1 MSITIALLVL
11 SLLIFFHEL
20 GHFVA
25 ARAFG
30 VKVEVFS
37 IGFGKKILSKKI
49 GDTNWVI
56 SLIPVGGYV
65 KMKGQDDTNPL
76 ERSTDKDSYNS
87 KKPWQRIIIL
97 LAGPFANFLVAF
109 LLYFGASQMGTYLS
123 PLFDYSHYLSPTI
136 GNFSKE
142 SPAKEAGLKEGDK
155 ILEINGVKPKRWD
168 DLRKIIESQNS
179 QTLKFKVLRDNRV
192 LEFDVKPVIKNLK
205 NKFGESIDR
214 KIVGIAP
221 QIPKEELRFS
231 VIDGLKFAYHETLYA
246 STLIFKSIQKLI
258 TGAVPSKEL
267 GGVISIVDITAKAS
281 ESGILVLMFFTA
293 LISVNLGV
301 LNLLPIPALDGGH
314 IAFNL
319 YEIIAKKPPNEDVM
333 YKLTIVGWILLL
345 SLMMLGIYNDIN
357 RIIG

>member
-1 MSITIALLVL
+1 M
-11 SLLIFFHEL
+11 
-20 GHFVA
+20 
-25 ARAFG
+25 
-30 VKVEVFS
+30 
-37 IGFGKKILSKKI
+37 
-49 GDTNWVI
+49 
-56 SLIPVGGYV
+56 
-65 KMKGQDDTNPL
+65 
-76 ERSTDKDSYNS
+76 
-87 KKPWQRIIIL
+87 
-97 LAGPFANFLVAF
+97 
-109 LLYFGASQMGTYLS
+109 
-123 PLFDYSHYLSPTI
+123 
-136 GNFSKE
+136 
-142 SPAKEAGLKEGDK
+142 
-155 ILEINGVKPKRWD
+155 
-168 DLRKIIESQNS
+168 
-179 QTLKFKVLRDNRV
+179 
-192 LEFDVKPVIKNLK
+192 
-205 NKFGESIDR
+205 
-214 KIVGIAP
+214 
-221 QIPKEELRFS
+221 RFS